1 MKKIVYTSLVFIS
14 LISIF
19 LNSSI
24 SAKSQTSENVE
35 NSSHIENNDE
45 GKVVFSYKRDF
56 KSLANFFNLT
66 ENEYFQMRENKNM
79 IEIAEIQG
87 INKDDLFYYLVAK
100 NYEALESAYN
110 KGQVDLHF
118 VMDYVLYLKQDVEQ
132 EMQAK
137 RHIDLQYKD

>member
-1 MKKIVYTSLVFIS
+1 MKKILYPSLFIIFV
-14 LISIF
+14 ISIF

-24 SAKSQTSENVE
+24 YTKSQTPEN
-35 NSSHIENNDE
+35 IENYSQIDNEDK
-45 GKVVFSYKRDF
+45 GKVVFSYKKDF

-66 ENEYFQMRENKNM
+66 ENEYFQMREDKSM
-79 IEIAEIQG
+79 VEIAEIKG
-87 INKDDLFYYLVAK
+87 INKDELFYYLVAK

-118 VMDYVLYLKQDVEQ
+118 VMDYVLYLKKDVER

-137 RHIDLQYKD
+137 RDFQYED

>member
-1 MKKIVYTSLVFIS
+1 MKRILYPSLVVMF

-24 SAKSQTSENVE
+24 SAKSQTSENVG
-35 NSSHIENNDE
+35 NSSNIENKDE

-56 KSLANFFNLT
+56 KALANFFNLT
-66 ENEYFQMRENKNM
+66 ENEYFQMRGDKSM

-87 INKDDLFYYLVAK
+87 INKDDLFYYLVSK
-100 NYEALESAYN
+100 NYDALESAYN

-137 RHIDLQYKD
+137 RDIDLQYED

>member
-1 MKKIVYTSLVFIS
+1 MKKIIYPTLVVMFVIS
-14 LISIF
+14 MF

-24 SAKSQTSENVE
+24 SAISQTSENIE
-35 NSSHIENNDE
+35 NSPQIEKEDE
-45 GKVVFSYKRDF
+45 GKVVFNYEKDF

-66 ENEYFQMRENKNM
+66 ENKYFQMREDKSM

-118 VMDYVLYLKQDVEQ
+118 VMDYVLYLKEDVEQ

-137 RHIDLQYKD
+137 

>member
-1 MKKIVYTSLVFIS
+1 MKKILYPSIVVMF

-19 LNSSI
+19 LYNSI
-24 SAKSQTSENVE
+24 SAKSQTSENIE
-35 NSSHIENNDE
+35 NPSHIEKKDE
-45 GKVVFSYKRDF
+45 GTVVFNYKTDF

-66 ENEYFQMRENKNM
+66 ENKYFQMREEKSM

-118 VMDYVLYLKQDVEQ
+118 VMDYVLYLKKDVEQ

-137 RHIDLQYKD
+137 RDIDLQYED

>member
-1 MKKIVYTSLVFIS
+1 MKKILYPSIVVMF

-19 LNSSI
+19 LYNSI
-24 SAKSQTSENVE
+24 SAKSQTSESIE
-35 NSSHIENNDE
+35 NPSHIEKKDE
-45 GKVVFSYKRDF
+45 GKGEGRVVFNYKKDF

-66 ENEYFQMRENKNM
+66 ENEYFQMREEKSM
-79 IEIAEIQG
+79 IEIAESQG

-118 VMDYVLYLKQDVEQ
+118 VMDYVLYLKKDVEQ

-137 RHIDLQYKD
+137 RED